1 MASSGDLKKLQADPA
16 AFRAALRIDADGKT
30 VPLAKA
36 MDDWQAKD
44 FARLDPGWRRVA
56 GQSAEG
62 PSRGWIERPRGHS
75 KTSDIAVQV
84 AWALFASRRKVK
96 GVVAAVDKDQ
106 ARLVKDAVDLLL
118 RLSTWLGQV
127 LKINQW
133 EVINTRTGSSLEI
146 IAADAAS
153 SYGLLCDFIICDELS
168 IWPKRDL
175 FDSLLSSAAKKKNC
189 LLLCIMNAGFVD
201 SWQWELREAVRQD
214 ASWYFSRLDGPVA
227 SWITAANLTEQKRLL
242 PRIAYERLWLN
253 VWGSGS
259 GDALDPDDVDRA
271 VRLKGPAKRAKP
283 GWAYFGGLDLGLS
296 RDAAALAIVGLHVGL
311 RSETEIEPDLS
322 DRQRMLIEAGVME
335 MPEPTYQSEV
345 VEGTGRLRLARMEVW
360 QPPAKGKVDIEAVE
374 DKIVQLDRVFGMP
387 VACDPWQC
395 AYLIERLKKQGL
407 RVEAM
412 DFTGN
417 NLKSMCSAVLEAF
430 GEGNIGLYNHPRL
443 IADLK
448 ALRVVE
454 KSYGVRL
461 DSPRGLNGH
470 GDCAT
475 SLAIALNLAKQ
486 LGSVFAPRGLR
497 SIIAE

>member
-1 MASSGDLKKLQADPA
+1 MAASDLKKLQADPA

-36 MDDWQAKD
+36 LDPWQAKD

-75 KTSDIAVQV
+75 KTSDIAVMV
-84 AWALFASRRKVK
+84 AWALFASRRKIK
-96 GVVAAVDKDQ
+96 GVVAAIDRDQ
-106 ARLVKDAVDLLL
+106 ARLDRDAIDTLV
-118 RLSTWLGQV
+118 RLNPWLGQV
-127 LKINQW
+127 LKVGQY
-133 EVINTRTGSSLEI
+133 EVTNTRTGSRLEI
-146 IAADAAS
+146 ISSDAAS
-153 SYGLLCDFIICDELS
+153 SYGLLVDFIVCDEVT

-175 FDSLLSSAAKKKNC
+175 FDSLLSSAAKRKNC
-189 LLLCIMNAGFVD
+189 LLLCIGNAGFVD

-214 ASWYFSRLDGPVA
+214 AAWYFSRLDGPVA
-227 SWITAANLTEQKRLL
+227 SWITEANLAEQKRLL

-253 VWGSGS
+253 IWGSGS

-271 VRLKGPAKRAKP
+271 VRLKGPTKRAKP
-283 GWAYFGGLDLGLS
+283 GWCYFAGLDLGLS
-296 RDAAALAIVGLHVGL
+296 RDAAALAVVGVHVGW
-311 RSETEIEPDLS
+311 REETEVAAELS
-322 DRQRMLIEAGVME
+322 DRQRMLIEAGLADE
-335 MPEPTYQSEV
+335 PEPSYSCEE

-360 QPPAKGKVDIEAVE
+360 TPPSKGKVDLETIEE
-374 DKIVQLDRVFGMP
+374 KIVQLHGVFGMP
-387 VACDPWQC
+387 VAADPWQA
-395 AYLIERLKKQGL
+395 AYLIERLKKQGI
-407 RVEAM
+407 RIESM

-430 GEGNIGLYNHPRL
+430 TESNIGLYNHPRL

-461 DSPRGLNGH
+461 ESPRGLNGH

-475 SLAIALNLAKQ
+475 ALAIALNLAKTM
-486 LGSVFAPRGLR
+486 GSVFAPRGLR
-497 SIIAE
+497 SIICE